1 MAPHIGVAVG
11 VALYVVCSHWTCPSS
26 NLLFDSDWK
35 APSTDGMDCLLTQLG
50 TRFTCTCSPSGH
62 VIPLSLRRWKPLP
75 FTKLNYID
83 TYTFFC
89 GGSFRDV
96 KCCLE
101 HGRKGCLFTQSDP
114 PHHFHPPRNF
124 YSPLHWQTLECCI
137 NFIKDWTSS
146 NMFMEGNWWW
156 LNRFLSWYISN
167 M

>member
-1 MAPHIGVAVG
+1 MAPHTGVAVG
-11 VALYVVCSHWTCPSS
+11 VMLYVVCSHWTCPSS
-26 NLLFDSDWK
+26 NLLFDGDWK
-35 APSTDGMDCLLTQLG
+35 APSADGMDCLLTQLG
-50 TRFTCTCSPSGH
+50 ARFTCTCSPSGH

-96 KCCLE
+96 VRCCLE
-101 HGRKGCLFTQSDP
+101 HGRKGCLFTQILLTTS
-114 PHHFHPPRNF
+114 
-124 YSPLHWQTLECCI
+124 SPLTNTGVLH
-137 NFIKDWTSS
+137 FIKDWTSS